1 MILGLDPNFMS
12 FGTSAS
18 HITMYDKMSLHQV
31 ASTQRTYY
39 THSVSFSMKSK
50 LGLKQQDF
58 FFFAST
64 ASNRTTKHDRR
75 DPTQQL
81 YNSCLKVV
89 QNVMQIYL
97 RF

>member
-58 FFFAST
+58 FFFSLRLLAT
-64 ASNRTTKHDRR
+64 GPPNTIDV
-75 DPTQQL
+75 TQHNN
-81 YNSCLKVV
+81 YT
-89 QNVMQIYL
+89 IHA
-97 RF
+97 